1 MCFRY
6 GTYPLFFE
14 LVMEIV
20 FPVPEA
26 CASAVLV
33 MSQAVV
39 QAIFLAMP
47 VDIVGYSWMNYA
59 LCICPASCA
68 LILLSFKMS
77 YSRLQVDQAK
87 QSLAKRLVS
96 TSTETSFSLTGTDQ

>member
-1 MCFRY
+1 
-6 GTYPLFFE
+6 
-14 LVMEIV
+14 MEIV

-33 MSQAVV
+33 MTQALVQAV
-39 QAIFLAMP
+39 FLAVP

-68 LILLSFKMS
+68 LILLSFKLT
-77 YSRLQVDQAK
+77 YNRLQMDQAK
-87 QSLAKRLVS
+87 QSLPKRLVS
-96 TSTETSFSLTGTDQ
+96 TSTETSFSLSGADY